1 MLNIHLKR
9 IGKNKSPNYR
19 IVVADTRSPRDG
31 RFVDAIGSYD
41 PRGLNV
47 SKIDINKYDAWVK
60 KGAQPTKRVA
70 HIIKYYRENRLEGKV
85 ERPNEA
91 NA

>member
-9 IGKNKSPNYR
+9 IGKNKSPNYI

-41 PRGLNV
+41 ARGLNI
-47 SKIDINKYDAWVK
+47 SKIDTAKYDAWVN

-70 HIIKYYRENRLEGKV
+70 SIVKHYKENTLEGKV
-85 ERPNEA
+85 ERPNEV